1 MSWGGVAEEDARLFL
16 ASNRFFKVGEFIK
29 LGETDQMQGS
39 AHS

>member
-1 MSWGGVAEEDARLFL
+1 MSWGGVVEEDARQ

-39 AHS
+39 TLS